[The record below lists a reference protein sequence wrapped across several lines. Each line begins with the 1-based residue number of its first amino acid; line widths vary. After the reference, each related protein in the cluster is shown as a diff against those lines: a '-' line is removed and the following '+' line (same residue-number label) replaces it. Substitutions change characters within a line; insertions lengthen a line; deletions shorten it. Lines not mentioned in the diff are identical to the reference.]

1 MSAAWRSGSPSG
13 SFPVPDSAR
22 RLDLDALRRRG
33 LGGDLPWRYYVGRL
47 GGAPV
52 ATAELF
58 VGEGVAAVHHLVTLS
73 EVRRRGIGSAMT
85 RRLLGDARALGYRVG
100 VLTASPSGI
109 GNYRRI
115 GFREYCEVRRFEWE
129 PSQGTAD
136 R

>member
-1 MSAAWRSGSPSG
+1 M
-13 SFPVPDSAR
+13 PDGAR
-22 RLDLDALRRRG
+22 RLYLDALLRRG
-33 LGGDLPWRYYVGRL
+33 LGDDLPWRYYVGRL

-58 VGEGVAAVHHLVTLS
+58 VGEGVAAVHHVVTLP

-85 RRLLGDARALGYRVG
+85 LRLLHDARALGYRVG

-109 GNYRRI
+109 ESYRRI
-115 GFREYCEVRRFEWE
+115 GFREYCWFRRFKWE

-136 R
+136 P